1 MHQGSR
7 DQTRTRELFT
17 LMVRLTAFVAT
28 LIPLVAMMQPW
39 VTLDGIDAPVSG
51 IGAVALLLPSMREY
65 LYAVSPVQAA
75 VVTLGPIPVA
85 LLAIL
90 ISNNYR
96 RRKSVFWAPPAML
109 VVALGIAFGATDLV
123 TGTEQGLTIVI
134 VVSMV
139 LTPASGC
146 HTRSGRSSEKVD
158 DACGIPGAD
167 RDHGNGALPLER
179 MVGTVCAIGTQ
190 QAGGVQLTGHRW
202 HPN

>member
-7 DQTRTRELFT
+7 DQTRTRELVT
-17 LMVRLTAFVAT
+17 LIVRLTAFVAT

-134 VVSMV
+134 VVSMLLTLHQVAIRVQVALQRKLMMPAVYRV
-139 LTPASGC
+139 LTVATG
-146 HTRSGRSSEKVD
+146 
-158 DACGIPGAD
+158 
-167 RDHGNGALPLER
+167 
-179 MVGTVCAIGTQ
+179 
-190 QAGGVQLTGHRW
+190 TGHYRW
-202 HPN
+202 REW